1 MLSTEDQISILVH
14 LSKADKV
21 IAEEEYRLI
30 LHVAEG
36 LGMGSDEAARI
47 INDPNPIPKLN
58 DLPPDEKFEY
68 LLNVV
73 RLMKADGKIHQKEVS
88 FCEKLAFR
96 LGYKP
101 GVISELSAYIYR
113 DPDIN
118 TNRSYLRSIVDQHLI
133 PLNEQKD

>member
-1 MLSTEDQISILVH
+1 MLSTEDQLSILVH

-36 LGMGSDEAARI
+36 LGMGNEDAAKI

-58 DLPPDEKFEY
+58 DLPPDEKFDY
-68 LLNVV
+68 LVNVV
-73 RLMKADGKIHQKEVS
+73 KLMKADGKIHQKEVS

-101 GVISELSAYIYR
+101 GVISDLSAYIYK

-118 TNRSYLRSIVDQHLI
+118 TNRSYLRSIVDQHII
-133 PLNEQKD
+133 PINEQED

>member
-30 LHVAEG
+30 IHVAEG
-36 LGMGSDEAARI
+36 LGVNSDDAARI

-68 LLNVV
+68 LVNVV
-73 RLMKADGKIHQKEVS
+73 KLMKADGKIHQKEVS

-101 GVISELSAYIYR
+101 GVISELSAYVYR
-113 DPDIN
+113 DPEIN

>member
-30 LHVAEG
+30 IHVAEG
-36 LGMGSDEAARI
+36 LGMNSDEAARI
-47 INDPNPIPKLN
+47 INDPNPIPKMN
-58 DLPPDEKFEY
+58 DLPADEKFDY
-68 LLNVV
+68 LVNVV
-73 RLMKADGKIHQKEVS
+73 KLMKADGKIHQKEVS

-133 PLNEQKD
+133 PMSERED

>member
-36 LGMGSDEAARI
+36 LGMGNDEAAKI
-47 INDPNPIPKLN
+47 INDPNPIPKLS

-73 RLMKADGKIHQKEVS
+73 KLMKADGKIHQKEVS

-101 GVISELSAYIYR
+101 GVISDLSAYIYR
-113 DPDIN
+113 DPAIN

-133 PLNEQKD
+133 PMDEQED

>member
-1 MLSTEDQISILVH
+1 MLSTEDQISVLVH

-30 LHVAEG
+30 IQVAEG
-36 LGMGSDEAARI
+36 LGMSNDEAARI
-47 INDPNPIPKLN
+47 INDPNPIPKMK

-68 LLNVV
+68 LYNVV

-88 FCEKLAFR
+88 FCEKLAFK

-113 DPDIN
+113 DPNIN
-118 TNRSYLRSIVDQHLI
+118 TNRAYLRTIVDQHLI
-133 PLNEQKD
+133 PMNEQRD

>member
-1 MLSTEDQISILVH
+1 MLSTEDQISVLVH

-30 LHVAEG
+30 IQVADG
-36 LGMGSDEAARI
+36 LGMSSDEAARI
-47 INDPNPIPKLN
+47 INDPNPIPKMK

-68 LLNVV
+68 LYNVV

-88 FCEKLAFR
+88 FCEKLAFK

-113 DPDIN
+113 DPNIN
-118 TNRSYLRSIVDQHLI
+118 TNRAYLRTIVDQHLI
-133 PLNEQKD
+133 PMNEQGD

>member
-1 MLSTEDQISILVH
+1 MLSTEDQLSILVH

-36 LGMGSDEAARI
+36 LGLDNDGAAKI
-47 INDPNPIPKLN
+47 IHDPNPIPKLSN
-58 DLPPDEKFEY
+58 LPPEEKFEY
-68 LLNVV
+68 LINVV
-73 RLMKADGKIHQKEVS
+73 RVMKADGKIHQKEVS

-101 GVISELSAYIYR
+101 GVISELSAYVYK
-113 DPDIN
+113 DPSIN
-118 TNRSYLRSIVDQHLI
+118 TNLSYLRSIVDRHLI
-133 PLNEQKD
+133 PIDEQED

>member
-1 MLSTEDQISILVH
+1 MLSTEDQISVLVH

-30 LHVAEG
+30 IQVADG
-36 LGMGSDEAARI
+36 LGMNSDEAARV
-47 INDPNPIPKLN
+47 INDPNPIPKMS
-58 DLPPDEKFEY
+58 DLPPEEKFEY
-68 LLNVV
+68 LYNVV

-118 TNRSYLRSIVDQHLI
+118 TNRSYLRTIVDQHLI
-133 PLNEQKD
+133 PMNEQED

>member
-30 LHVAEG
+30 IHVAEG
-36 LGMGSDEAARI
+36 LGMSSDNAAKI
-47 INDPNPIPKLN
+47 INDPNPIPVLKN
-58 DLPPDEKFEY
+58 LPPDEKFEY

-73 RLMKADGKIHQKEVS
+73 KLMKADGKIHQKEVS

-113 DPDIN
+113 DPNIN
-118 TNRSYLRSIVDQHLI
+118 TNRAYLRSIVDQHLI
-133 PLNEQKD
+133 PMNESDE

>member
-30 LHVAEG
+30 IQVAEG
-36 LGMGSDEAARI
+36 LGMESEEAARI
-47 INDPNPIPKLN
+47 INDPNPIPKLS

-73 RLMKADGKIHQKEVS
+73 KLMKADGKIHQKEVS

-133 PLNEQKD
+133 PMNEQED

>member
-30 LHVAEG
+30 IHVAEG
-36 LGMGSDEAARI
+36 LGMNSDDAARI

-133 PLNEQKD
+133 PMNEQKD